1 MCKLIIFLVTGMLWY
16 NVGFADTIKQRL
28 DDIEKRLEKIEDSLS
43 GLDLINNLLQ
53 KDTISSN
60 KTTNES
66 KLEFYITKLYCEEEN
81 YFNKVKI
88 AYKIQNNYDKEV
100 KLVDAHVLV
109 KDLFDE
115 TIFKGK
121 IAKDVYLQPNT
132 GKTTRGA
139 FDDML
144 SNHCQKIGSTKFQDL
159 KYELIVEKIAFGD
172 NSILEF

>member
-1 MCKLIIFLVTGMLWY
+1 M
-16 NVGFADTIKQRL
+16 
-28 DDIEKRLEKIEDSLS
+28 
-43 GLDLINNLLQ
+43 
-53 KDTISSN
+53 
-60 KTTNES
+60 
-66 KLEFYITKLYCEEEN
+66 
-81 YFNKVKI
+81 
-88 AYKIQNNYDKEV
+88 
-100 KLVDAHVLV
+100 LV

-144 SNHCQKIGSTKFQDL
+144 SNHCQKIGSTKFHDL